1 MSRFVSIQ
9 TNFSTGE
16 LDPLLR
22 ARVDLTAYANALEKA
37 TNVVCQPQG
46 GIRRRPGTRYI
57 TSLANTGADSA
68 ANGVRLVEFEFSTS
82 DSYMLC
88 FTHNR
93 MYIFKNKVLITN
105 INGTGNPYLST
116 SSVGLVGSTLANIVW
131 TQSADTLIVVHPDI
145 APIEIVRGAS
155 DSLWTA
161 GAIAFESIPKYNF
174 TSSLYNPPG
183 TLTPSAVSG
192 KVTLTASE
200 ADVSDTAQAGSTSTT
215 IVLAAASSATNDI
228 YNGRYILI
236 TGGTGSGQLRV
247 ITDYVGATKTATV
260 SPAWTT
266 TPNATSTYTISI
278 FSTSSVGQYINVS
291 PQGRAKI
298 VRYTSGTVVDAITE
312 FPFFNNSAIATGDW
326 DYESGYEAVWS
337 SSKGYPRSVTF
348 HEGRLFFGG
357 SKSRPST
364 IWGSKVGLFF
374 AFEATEGLDD
384 DAVEAT
390 LDTNTFNAIVDIIS
404 GRDLQVFTTGGEFY
418 VPQSG
423 LDPITPTNFFV
434 KTASRNGTQ
443 QGVRVQQLES
453 GTLFIQRQ
461 GKSLNE
467 FAYTD
472 TQATYVTQKISLLAG
487 HLLKGP
493 SRLALRRSVATDEND
508 LLLMTNA
515 NDGTMAVFS
524 LLRAQ
529 NVIAP
534 SEFITVDGAYIDVS
548 VDISTIYTV
557 VKRNVNGIDQ
567 YYVEAFED
575 GLLTDSAKTGT
586 GVVTTVTMPHLITES
601 VNIIEDGSVQA
612 NQVVPAG
619 GTVTLPRATASSYE
633 IGLPITVLARTM
645 PVDLKLQTG
654 TRLGFKK
661 RIVEVNA
668 LVVETQHMR
677 INDKLISFRQF
688 GDILDE
694 PVAEFTGTK
703 TLHGILGY
711 SQEAKITISQ
721 DIPQKM
727 TLLGMEYKVATHQ
740 GT

>member
-46 GIRRRPGTRYI
+46 GIRRRPGSRYI
-57 TSLANTGADSA
+57 TALANSGAESA

-93 MYIFKNKVLITN
+93 MYIFKNRALITN

-116 SSVGLVGSTLANIVW
+116 SGVGLTGSTLNNIVW
-131 TQSADTLIVVHPDI
+131 TQSADTLIVVHPDV
-145 APIEIVRGAS
+145 APISIVRGAS

-161 GAIAFESIPKYNF
+161 SAITFDSIPKYAF
-174 TSSLYNPPG
+174 TVAVTNPAG

-192 KVTLTASE
+192 KVTLTASSS
-200 ADVSDTAQAGSTSTT
+200 VFVAG
-215 IVLAAASSATNDI
+215 
-228 YNGRYILI
+228 
-236 TGGTGSGQLRV
+236 
-247 ITDYVGATKTATV
+247 
-260 SPAWTT
+260 
-266 TPNATSTYTISI
+266 
-278 FSTSSVGQYINVS
+278 SVGQYVNAI

-298 VRYTSGTVVDAITE
+298 VKYTSGTSVDAITE
-312 FPFFNNSAIATGDW
+312 FPFFNTSAIANGSW

-337 SSKGYPRSVTF
+337 AGKGWPRAVTF
-348 HEGRLFFGG
+348 HEGRLYFGG

-374 AFEATEGLDD
+374 DFEATEGLDD

-423 LDPITPTNFFV
+423 LEPITPTNFFV

-493 SRLALRRSVATDEND
+493 TRIALRRSVATDEND
-508 LLLMTNA
+508 LLLMTNS

-557 VKRNVNGIDQ
+557 VRRNVNGVNQ
-567 YYVEAFED
+567 YYVEVFD
-575 GLLTDSAKTGT
+575 NTLLTDSAKSGT
-586 GVVTTVTMPHLITES
+586 GVVSTVTMAHLATET
-601 VNIIEDGSVQA
+601 VNILEDGAVQA
-612 NQVVPAG
+612 NQAVPAG

-633 IGLPITVLARTM
+633 IGLPIAVEARTM

-668 LVVETQHMR
+668 LVANTQHMK
-677 INDKLISFRQF
+677 INGVQIPFRAF

-721 DIPQKM
+721 DIPLKM

>member
-1 MSRFVSIQ
+1 MARFVSIQ

-22 ARVDLTAYANALEKA
+22 ARVDLTAYQNALEEA

-46 GIRRRPGTRYI
+46 GIRRRPGTKYI
-57 TSLANTGADSA
+57 ASLPNSSTESA
-68 ANGVRLVEFEFSTS
+68 GNGTRLVEFEFSTS

-93 MYIFKNKVLITN
+93 MYVFKNKALVTN
-105 INGTGNPYLST
+105 INGSGNPYLDT
-116 SSVGLVGSTLANIVW
+116 SGVGLTGARLANIVW

-145 APIEIVRGAS
+145 NPVKIVRGGTDAT
-155 DSLWTA
+155 WTA
-161 GAIAFESIPKYNF
+161 SAITFDSIPKYAF
-174 TSSLYNPPG
+174 TASFSNPAG

-192 KVTLTASE
+192 KVTLTASSS
-200 ADVSDTAQAGSTSTT
+200 VFTS
-215 IVLAAASSATNDI
+215 
-228 YNGRYILI
+228 G
-236 TGGTGSGQLRV
+236 
-247 ITDYVGATKTATV
+247 
-260 SPAWTT
+260 
-266 TPNATSTYTISI
+266 
-278 FSTSSVGQYINVS
+278 SVGQYVNAT

-298 VRYTSGTVVDAITE
+298 VKYTSGTSVDAITE
-312 FPFFNNSAIATGDW
+312 FPFFNTSAIANGSW
-326 DYESGYEAVWS
+326 EYESGYEAVWS
-337 SSKGYPRSVTF
+337 AGKGWPRSVTF
-348 HEGRLFFGG
+348 HEGRLYFGG

-364 IWGSKVGLFF
+364 VWGSKVGLFF
-374 AFEATEGLDD
+374 DFDPTEGLDD

-418 VPQSG
+418 VPQNG

-434 KTASRNGTQ
+434 KTASRNGIKE
-443 QGVRVQQLES
+443 GIRIQQLES
-453 GTLFIQRQ
+453 GTLFVQRQ

-472 TQATYVTQKISLLAG
+472 TQLTYVTQKISLLAG
-487 HLLKGP
+487 HLLRNP
-493 SRLALRRSVATDEND
+493 TRIALRRSVATDEND
-508 LLLMTNA
+508 LLLITNGD
-515 NDGTMAVFS
+515 DGTMAVFS

-534 SEFITVDGAYIDVS
+534 SEFVTVDGSFVDVG

-557 VKRNVNGIDQ
+557 VKRNVNGTFQ
-567 YYVEAFED
+567 YYVEAFD
-575 GLLTDSAKTGT
+575 NDLLTDSSKTGGAAASVSMSHVAT
-586 GVVTTVTMPHLITES
+586 ETVNVIL
-601 VNIIEDGSVQA
+601 DGSVQA
-612 NQVVPAG
+612 NQTVPGG
-619 GTVTLPRATASSYE
+619 GTVTFPRSSATKYE
-633 IGLPITVLARTM
+633 VGLPITVRAVTM

-654 TRLGFKK
+654 TRIGFKK

-668 LVVETQHMR
+668 LVANTQHLK
-677 INDKLISFRQF
+677 INTIQVPFRAF

-694 PVAEFTGTK
+694 AVDEYTGTK

-711 SQEAKITISQ
+711 TTEGKITIEQ
-721 DIPQKM
+721 DVPLKM
-727 TLLGMEYKVATHQ
+727 TLLGLEYKVATHQ

>member
-22 ARVDLTAYANALEKA
+22 ARVDLTAYTNALEKA

-57 TSLANTGADSA
+57 TALANSGAESA

-93 MYIFKNKVLITN
+93 MYVFKAGALITN
-105 INGTGNPYLST
+105 INGSGNPYLST
-116 SSVGLVGSTLANIVW
+116 SGVGLTGATLANIVW

-145 APIEIVRGAS
+145 APIRIVRGATNA
-155 DSLWTA
+155 DWTA
-161 GAIAFESIPKYNF
+161 SAITFDSIPKYAF
-174 TSSLYNPPG
+174 TVTVTNPAG

-192 KVTLTASE
+192 KVTLTASSS
-200 ADVSDTAQAGSTSTT
+200 VFTA
-215 IVLAAASSATNDI
+215 
-228 YNGRYILI
+228 
-236 TGGTGSGQLRV
+236 
-247 ITDYVGATKTATV
+247 GA
-260 SPAWTT
+260 
-266 TPNATSTYTISI
+266 
-278 FSTSSVGQYINVS
+278 VGQYVNAS

-298 VRYTSGTVVDAITE
+298 VKYNSGTSVDAITE
-312 FPFFNNSAIATGDW
+312 FPFFNTSAIANGSW

-337 SSKGYPRSVTF
+337 SGKGWPRSVTF
-348 HEGRLFFGG
+348 HEGRLYFGG

-374 AFEATEGLDD
+374 DFEATEGLDD
-384 DAVEAT
+384 DAIEAT

-557 VKRNVNGIDQ
+557 VRRNVNGANQ
-567 YYVEAFED
+567 FYVEVFD
-575 GLLTDSAKTGT
+575 NTLLTDSAKTGT
-586 GVVTTVTMPHLITES
+586 GVVSTVTMSHLVTET
-601 VNIIEDGSVQA
+601 VNILEDGAVQA

-633 IGLPITVLARTM
+633 IGLPIAVEARTM

-668 LVVETQHMR
+668 LVVDTQHMK
-677 INDKLISFRQF
+677 INGTQIPFRAF
-688 GDILDE
+688 GDILDQ
-694 PVAEFTGTK
+694 PVAAFTGTK

-711 SQEAKITISQ
+711 SQEAKITVSQ
-721 DIPQKM
+721 DIPLKM

>member
-46 GIRRRPGTRYI
+46 GIRRRPGSRYI
-57 TSLANTGADSA
+57 TALANSGAESA

-93 MYIFKNKVLITN
+93 MYIFKNRALITN

-116 SSVGLVGSTLANIVW
+116 SGVGLTGSTLNNIVW
-131 TQSADTLIVVHPDI
+131 TQSADTLIVVHPDV
-145 APIEIVRGAS
+145 APISIVRGAS

-161 GAIAFESIPKYNF
+161 SAITFDSIPKYAF
-174 TSSLYNPPG
+174 TVAVTNPAG

-192 KVTLTASE
+192 KVTLTASSS
-200 ADVSDTAQAGSTSTT
+200 VFVAG
-215 IVLAAASSATNDI
+215 
-228 YNGRYILI
+228 
-236 TGGTGSGQLRV
+236 
-247 ITDYVGATKTATV
+247 
-260 SPAWTT
+260 
-266 TPNATSTYTISI
+266 
-278 FSTSSVGQYINVS
+278 SVGQYVNAI

-298 VRYTSGTVVDAITE
+298 VKYTSGTSVDAITE
-312 FPFFNNSAIATGDW
+312 FPFFNTSAIANGSW

-337 SSKGYPRSVTF
+337 AGKGWPRAVTF
-348 HEGRLFFGG
+348 HEGRLYFGG

-374 AFEATEGLDD
+374 DFEATEGLDD

-423 LDPITPTNFFV
+423 LEPITPTNFFV

-493 SRLALRRSVATDEND
+493 TRIALRRSVATDEND
-508 LLLMTNA
+508 LLLMTNS

-548 VDISTIYTV
+548 VDISTIYTIV
-557 VKRNVNGIDQ
+557 RRNVNGVNQ
-567 YYVEAFED
+567 YYVEVFD
-575 GLLTDSAKTGT
+575 NTLLTDSAKSGT
-586 GVVTTVTMPHLITES
+586 GVVSTVTMAHLATET
-601 VNIIEDGSVQA
+601 VNILEDGAVQA
-612 NQVVPAG
+612 NQAVPAG

-633 IGLPITVLARTM
+633 IGLPIAVEARTM

-668 LVVETQHMR
+668 LVANTQHMK
-677 INDKLISFRQF
+677 INGVQIPFRAF

-721 DIPQKM
+721 DIPLKM